1 MQSTMIGKKLP
12 LDTAISVKKLDL
24 SAAKTLV
31 AERAARLPFWDQ
43 ATSQIAEKLPSLLTV
58 VNGTAIDHVP
68 DSRVRTPIIPKVAW
82 PRLDWKDTRTAKN
95 LERAPEK
102 QFCARHLQIFP
113 NEIQRKF
120 LEQAFGN
127 SRYIY
132 NKCVDYIAANTA
144 WSPTA
149 VGEQELRD
157 KLLPKYD
164 TLAVGNPQYF
174 LKTTPQDTLQ
184 RTISKFVSNRKSAA
198 TNIARG
204 HIRSSE
210 PKLLDKKNE
219 YQWIGVRKI
228 SLTDLKL
235 CRTFLG
241 TDCGL
246 KMRSRDRRWFLRNAV
261 DSETRHPLHDFTIHR
276 SGGIYYLNVSIAR
289 EPMRNAPSDR
299 IVALDPGTRT
309 FQTFYDSTCVH
320 GKLADKFTDRFDRLF
335 RRIDATADVRKA
347 RQRCQKLRAKV
358 SNIVRDMHW
367 KVAKYLTD
375 NYACIIIPIFKT
387 QDMITHGPRRVIAS
401 STARKLQTLSHFA
414 FRQRLAH
421 ACAMRNRQLIV
432 VSETYTTKTCNEC
445 GNIQDVGSNDT
456 YECSACEMDFDRDY
470 NAAKNIL
477 AKTLR
482 HYYS

>member
-1 MQSTMIGKKLP
+1 MNGKKLP
-12 LDTAISVKKLDL
+12 LDKAISIKKLDL
-24 SAAKTLV
+24 SAGRTLV
-31 AERAARLPFWDQ
+31 AERTARRPFWDA

-58 VNGTAIDHVP
+58 VNGTKIDHVP
-68 DSRVRTPIIPKVAW
+68 DSRIRTPIFPKVAW
-82 PRLDWKDTRTAKN
+82 PQLDWTGTTTAKN
-95 LERAPEK
+95 LEHARQVPPVSPTK

-113 NEIQRKF
+113 NENQRKW

-132 NKCVDYIAANTA
+132 NKCVDYLAAN
-144 WSPTA
+144 PTWA
-149 VGEQELRD
+149 PTGVGEQELRD

-164 TLAVGNPQYF
+164 TLSVADKEYF
-174 LKTTPQDTLQ
+174 LKITPQDTLQ

-198 TNIARG
+198 TNIMRG
-204 HIRSSE
+204 HIKSSE
-210 PKLLDKKNE
+210 PKLMDKKNA

-228 SLTDLKL
+228 SLTGLRL
-235 CRTFLG
+235 CKTFLD
-241 TDCGL
+241 DCEL
-246 KMRSRDRRWFLRNAV
+246 RMKSRDRRWYMRNAV
-261 DSETRHPLHDFTIHR
+261 GAKRHPLHDFTIHR
-276 SGGIYYLNVSIAR
+276 NGNVYYLNISIAR
-289 EPMRNAPSDR
+289 EPTLNAASDR

-320 GKLADKFTDRFDRLF
+320 GKLADEFTDRFDRLF
-335 RRIDATADVRKA
+335 RRIDATANVRKA

-387 QDMITHGPRRVIAS
+387 KDMVTRRGRVIVS
-401 STARKLQTLSHFA
+401 PTARKLQTLSHFT

-421 ACAMRNRQLIV
+421 ACKMRNRQLIV
-432 VSETYTTKTCNEC
+432 VSESYTTKTCNEC
-445 GNIQDVGSNDT
+445 GNIRVVGTNDT
-456 YECSACEMDFDRDY
+456 YECYACEMDFDRDY

-482 HYYS
+482 HYYG